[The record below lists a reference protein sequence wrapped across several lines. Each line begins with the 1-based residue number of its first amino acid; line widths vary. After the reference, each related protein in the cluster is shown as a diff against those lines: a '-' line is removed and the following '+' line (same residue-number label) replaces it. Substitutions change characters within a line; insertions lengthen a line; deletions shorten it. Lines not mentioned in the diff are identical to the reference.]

1 MVSSEQGGRAVGGE
15 FREEMKRERRQM
27 WGSEAIQVIVKALG
41 FYLSEMGNYR
51 VNLSREVE

>member
-1 MVSSEQGGRAVGGE
+1 
-15 FREEMKRERRQM
+15 M
-27 WGSEAIQVIVKALG
+27 WGSGAIQVIVKTLG